1 MNAKVAL
8 DTALK
13 LIWNRLTEP
22 YISIET
28 PHLRW
33 RARLA
38 SSSFILVALFMLV
51 HIGLDL
57 LVSGQLP
64 IVLCVA
70 LVVALI
76 VQQLCRTLYTEW
88 AVGVGLG
95 ALWLLS
101 PIALALL
108 PAESFSLR
116 LLIIWPFVVTI
127 VTYALYGRR
136 IAAIVFTASAIGM
149 VRSATVNETLSVD
162 NLLISLSLAIELI
175 LLLAMIIALGR
186 LQVRERE
193 RATSQ
198 MSDEERRIRQMIDN
212 VADLIVKTDSNL
224 IIEYVSHAATPL
236 LGYTPAEFEGRS
248 LNAVFDVM
256 HPDDKDR
263 IAERLKYVIQTGKSL
278 RTEYRLRH
286 KEGPYVWLETIS
298 SFLLNGQGQLEGI
311 VFTARDITER
321 IETQKRLDQTQ
332 HYYHTLVESVD
343 GMIWEMDAETFAT
356 TYISPQMERMFGF
369 NRHDVM
375 NDIMFWAYHVHPD
388 HWQEMADKNRELV
401 QTKRSHTVEY
411 RLYDADKNLHWVRAH
426 ISPVIQ
432 EGKVKSIIGINI
444 DVTEQKQADQAL
456 ALSRHRYENLI
467 TSLDAVF
474 YESSL
479 DYRAHYKSPQIERL
493 LGYPL
498 EQFMD
503 HPDFWLTLIHP
514 DDLSGVMEK
523 TSALVVAQQNY
534 RIEYRMITADGRTVW
549 VQDTVRFGKDPSG
562 EVRLFGLIVDV
573 TALKEA
579 QAAEQQ
585 QRQIAEALR
594 ESAQALTDLVEQDD
608 ILDRILAQARQIFN
622 ADAINVMMVEGDQL
636 HIVRAQGYEKF
647 DDGVR
652 AAKFRVALDA
662 MPNIHRILETKT
674 AIVIP
679 NVVDDP
685 EWVADGTARWI
696 HSHASAPIR
705 LNSEVVGFIHLDS
718 HTAYDFDMT
727 TAEQLQA
734 FANQAAIA
742 IRNAQLFSQVKR
754 YAEELEFLV
763 QERTALLEQ
772 ERRQLNAILNGM
784 TEGVAYVEQRAGVY
798 QTLYTNRAL
807 VKMSGYPEDEWRK
820 TDMTFFRA
828 PDSTPEAELRRAAA
842 IVETLDKGGT
852 WHEEL
857 KLKRKNGMLFDAALT
872 SSRVNNADGM
882 MVGTVTVLRDI
893 SQEKMLAEQRA
904 RFIAHA
910 SHELRTPITNL
921 ITRLY
926 LLRKRPEMLQEHLG
940 ILDDVANRM
949 KRLVNDLLDVSQF
962 ERGATQIN
970 RRPMDVGGMLAD
982 VTRLQM
988 AEAERKSIS
997 LRYEDSQP
1005 PLMIDGDRER
1015 LTQVIT
1021 NLVIN
1026 AINYTPDGGSV
1037 TVSLREV
1044 PHEQMAEIVV
1054 EDTGLGIPAEHLP
1067 QIFQPFFRVPN
1078 ESGVKGSGLG
1088 LAIAREL
1095 VEMHGGQISVE
1106 SEVGKGS
1113 RFILWLPLLV
1123 QSVEAVEP
1131 LPKFSS

>member
-1 MNAKVAL
+1 LNINTTL
-8 DTALK
+8 DAVVK
-13 LIWNRLTEP
+13 LIWTRLTEP
-22 YISIET
+22 NASFDT
-28 PHLRW
+28 PERRW

-38 SSSFILVALFMLV
+38 ASSFLVAASFLVV
-51 HIGLDL
+51 HILLDL
-57 LVSGQLP
+57 VISREMPLIHVA
-64 IVLCVA
+64 A
-70 LVVALI
+70 LVIILAL
-76 VQQLCRTLYTEW
+76 QQLCRTRFLEW
-88 AVGVGLG
+88 ALRAGLA

-108 PAESFSLR
+108 PENTFSLR

-127 VTYALYGRR
+127 IAHALYGKRVAAVIL
-136 IAAIVFTASAIGM
+136 IASVIGIA
-149 VRSATVNETLSVD
+149 RSATMNTTLQID
-162 NLLISLSLAIELI
+162 NLLITISLAVELI
-175 LLLAMIIALGR
+175 LLMSVVITFGQLQASDRAR
-186 LQVRERE
+186 L
-193 RATSQ
+193 TSHI
-198 MSDEERRIRQMIDN
+198 SVEERRIRQMIDN
-212 VADLIVKTDSNL
+212 VADLIVKTDRNL
-224 IIEYVSHAATPL
+224 IIEYVSYAAFTV
-236 LGYTPAEFEGRS
+236 LGYQPVEFEGRS
-248 LNAVFDVM
+248 LQAVFELM
-256 HPDDKDR
+256 HPDEKDV
-263 IAERLKYVIQTGKSL
+263 IAERLQYVIKTGQSL

-286 KEGPYVWLETIS
+286 KDGHYVWLETIS
-298 SFLLNGQGQLEGI
+298 NFLLAPDGQIEAI
-311 VFTARDITER
+311 VFTGRDISER
-321 IETQKRLDQTQ
+321 IEAQKRLDHTQ
-332 HYYHTLVESVD
+332 YYYHTLVESVD

-356 TYISPQMERMFGF
+356 TYISPQMERMFGY
-369 NRHDVM
+369 NRHHIM
-375 NDIMFWAYHVHPD
+375 NDPMFWAYHIHPE
-388 HWQEMADKNRELV
+388 HWQEMAEKNRELV

-411 RLYDADKNLHWVRAH
+411 RLYDANRDLHWVRAH

-432 EGKVKSIIGINI
+432 DGKVKSIIGINI

-456 ALSRHRYENLI
+456 ALSRYRYENLI
-467 TSLDAVF
+467 TTLDAVF

-479 DYRAHYKSPQIERL
+479 DYTAHYKSPQIERL
-493 LGYPL
+493 MGYPVQ
-498 EQFMD
+498 QFMD
-503 HPDFWLTLIHP
+503 DPNFWLTLIHP
-514 DDLSGVMEK
+514 DDLTEIMAK
-523 TSALVVAQQNY
+523 TSAFVAEQQNY
-534 RIEYRMITADGRTVW
+534 RIEYRMITAAGRTIW
-549 VQDTVRFGKDPSG
+549 VQDTVRFGNDPSG
-562 EVRLFGLIVDV
+562 EERLFGLIVEI

-579 QAAEQQ
+579 QAAEQE
-585 QRQIAEALR
+585 QRRIAESLR
-594 ESAQALTDLVEQDD
+594 ESAAALTDLVEHDD
-608 ILDRILAQARQIFN
+608 ILDRILTQARHIFE

-652 AAKFRVALDA
+652 AAKFRVAVEA
-662 MPNIHRILETKT
+662 MPNIHRILETKN

-679 NVVDDP
+679 NVADDA
-685 EWVADGTARWI
+685 EWISDGTARWI
-696 HSHASAPIR
+696 QSHASAPVR
-705 LNSEVVGFIHLDS
+705 LNGEVIGFIHLDS
-718 HTAYDFDMT
+718 HTADSFNQT

-763 QERTALLEQ
+763 QERTGLLEQ
-772 ERRQLNAILNGM
+772 ERRQLSAILNAM
-784 TEGVAYVEQRAGVY
+784 TEGVAYVEQKAGTY

-807 VKMSGYPEDEWRK
+807 VKMSGYAEDEWRK

-852 WHEEL
+852 WQEEL

-872 SSRVNNADGM
+872 SSRVNNADGV

-926 LLRKRPEMLQEHLG
+926 LLRKRPEMLQEHLN

-970 RRPMDVGGMLAD
+970 RKPMDVGAMLAD

-988 AEAERKSIS
+988 AEAERKAIS
-997 LRYEDSQP
+997 LRYVDVQP
-1005 PLMIDGDRER
+1005 ALRIDGDRER

-1044 PHEQMAEIVV
+1044 PHEEMAEIVV

-1088 LAIAREL
+1088 LSIAREL

-1106 SEVGKGS
+1106 SEVNKGS
-1113 RFILWLPLLV
+1113 RFILWLPLLAET
-1123 QSVEAVEP
+1123 SEIVEP
-1131 LPKFSS
+1131 LN